1 MPTNP
6 PWPYLRSRVFQYR
19 KQGRLGEEEGKQKQA
34 SGGRIRREGENVAG
48 GPSKQLPNQT
58 ERDGGGGGG
67 GREGGREKAAAA
79 KQKRE

>member
-6 PWPYLRSRVFQYR
+6 PWPYLRSVFQYR
-19 KQGRLGEEEGKQKQA
+19 KQRRLGEEEGKQKQA

-48 GPSKQLPNQT
+48 GPSKHLPNQT
-58 ERDGGGGGG
+58 ERDGEGGGGG
-67 GREGGREKAAAA
+67 GGREKAAAA